1 MKARKSSPKSIRF
14 NIKDF
19 QEGMFKGDFESAQEM
34 VDYLLKSYVNGE
46 DVKFNVQ
53 ETVQEVTNIQKNVTE
68 VPVDK
73 ELKKADM
80 WKLIRDNKV

>member
-1 MKARKSSPKSIRF
+1 MKAKKSSPKSIRF

-53 ETVQEVTNIQKNVTE
+53 KTVQEVPI
-68 VPVDK
+68 DK

-80 WKLIRDNKV
+80 WKLIREGKI

>member
-1 MKARKSSPKSIRF
+1 MKAKKSSPKSIRF

-53 ETVQEVTNIQKNVTE
+53 ETVQEVLI
-68 VPVDK
+68 DK

>member
-1 MKARKSSPKSIRF
+1 MKAKKSSPKSIRF

-53 ETVQEVTNIQKNVTE
+53 ETVQEVPI
-68 VPVDK
+68 DK

>member
-1 MKARKSSPKSIRF
+1 MKAKKSSPKSIRF

-53 ETVQEVTNIQKNVTE
+53 KTVQETAQE
-68 VPVDK
+68 VPIDK